1 MIASVRG
8 EVIAIEEDAL
18 VVDVNHLGMR
28 VYAPLNRMNGQY
40 CLNDEIFLHTHLIV
54 REDQWTL
61 FGFPSQDELII
72 FKHILNVSG
81 IGGKGAMAILSFLSP
96 EEIVGAVGQGNAK
109 PFEKVSGIGKKTA
122 QRIVLE
128 LKDKVTKLGI
138 VGAESA
144 IAEAVPTK
152 PELDNGDA
160 VAALCQLGYSAT
172 EAKKAVVAVVS
183 EDPLIDSDTLLRK
196 ALMRLSKF

>member
-1 MIASVRG
+1 MIASLNG
-8 EVIAIEEDAL
+8 NILAIEDDAL
-18 VVDVNHLGMR
+18 IVDVNHLGLR
-28 VYAPLNRMNGQY
+28 VFAPLNRMNGQY
-40 CLNDEIFLHTHLIV
+40 RLQDEIFLYTHLVV

-61 FGFPSQDELII
+61 YGFPSQDELSV
-72 FKHILNVSG
+72 FKHILGVSG
-81 IGGKGAMAILSFLSP
+81 IGGKGAMAVLNSLSP
-96 EEIVGAVGQGNAK
+96 EEIVGAVEQGEGK
-109 PFEKVSGIGKKTA
+109 VFEKVPGIGKKTA

-138 VGAESA
+138 IGSRSLE
-144 IAEAVPTK
+144 TK
-152 PELDNGDA
+152 KEPAATEGENNDA

-196 ALMRLSKF
+196 ALLRLSKF

>member
-8 EVIAIEEDAL
+8 EVIAVEEDAL

-28 VYAPLNRMNGQY
+28 VYAPLNRMNGLY
-40 CLNDEIFLHTHLIV
+40 RLNGEIFLHTHLIV
-54 REDQWTL
+54 REDQWSL
-61 FGFPSQDELII
+61 FGFPTTDELLL
-72 FKHILNVSG
+72 FKQVLNVSG
-81 IGGKGAMAILSFLSP
+81 IGGKSALSILNQLSP
-96 EEIVGAVGQGNAK
+96 AEIVGTVTEGNTK

-128 LKDKVTKLGI
+128 LKDKVSKLGI
-138 VGAESA
+138 QGVTAAEETVVPVK
-144 IAEAVPTK
+144 AEA
-152 PELDNGDA
+152 DNGDA

-196 ALMRLSKF
+196 ALLRLSKF

>member
-1 MIASVRG
+1 MT
-8 EVIAIEEDAL
+8 
-18 VVDVNHLGMR
+18 
-28 VYAPLNRMNGQY
+28 GQY
-40 CLNDEIFLHTHLIV
+40 RLHEEIFLYTHLIV

-61 FGFPSQDELII
+61 FGFPSTDELLL

-81 IGGKGAMAILSFLSP
+81 IGGKSAMSILNQLSP
-96 EEIVGAVGQGNAK
+96 EEIVGAAAEGNAK

-128 LKDKVTKLGI
+128 LKDKVTRLGI
-138 VGAESA
+138 QGVSVAAEKTA
-144 IAEAVPTK
+144 AAKAEP
-152 PELDNGDA
+152 DNGDA
-160 VAALCQLGYSAT
+160 VAALCQLGYSPS